1 MNSRKLSGEYYMPES
16 ISGFVAEL
24 ANCLPFKRVLDPACG
39 NAGLLASVASRK
51 RDIKVVGIDSNQ
63 NILSQAEDTL
73 KNAVSRFQLIN
84 ADFFSASEDKLG
96 AFDLAVCNP
105 PFGLKFDKEIEGLR
119 LRSAAAAFILK
130 SLRLLQ
136 PEGYLIF
143 VVPEGLLFD
152 GAYRKFRE
160 HLTEQYSLEAVI
172 SLPPGTFMPFTSIK
186 TSLIIARKS
195 KQTDRV
201 FFAEYA
207 EEQAL
212 KAIVSN
218 FRKRISNKNLSQG
231 FWIYS
236 DIIGQAGAIW
246 TYSHFRSQKDV
257 EIKKKS
263 SKFPVRFF
271 SELVSFGRNDAEAAE
286 TILIQRVGTQPKAI
300 LKSELSETSNR
311 QNYIECVLRDE
322 GVLPQYL
329 KLYLNSE
336 QGRSQLSSLPSGS
349 VMPSLRAKDLE
360 SVYIEVPDLSS
371 QSQIVAT
378 SQKLLEVSTTLQLA
392 AQRFYSHL
400 FEYAELLPMVER
412 FKKADEK
419 DLSFEKL
426 IWPRGKSAIMTQS
439 IGKEFT

>member
-152 GAYRKFRE
+152 GAYRKFR
-160 HLTEQYSLEAVI
+160 
-172 SLPPGTFMPFTSIK
+172 
-186 TSLIIARKS
+186 
-195 KQTDRV
+195 
-201 FFAEYA
+201 
-207 EEQAL
+207 
-212 KAIVSN
+212 
-218 FRKRISNKNLSQG
+218 
-231 FWIYS
+231 
-236 DIIGQAGAIW
+236 
-246 TYSHFRSQKDV
+246 
-257 EIKKKS
+257 
-263 SKFPVRFF
+263 
-271 SELVSFGRNDAEAAE
+271 
-286 TILIQRVGTQPKAI
+286 
-300 LKSELSETSNR
+300 
-311 QNYIECVLRDE
+311 
-322 GVLPQYL
+322 
-329 KLYLNSE
+329 
-336 QGRSQLSSLPSGS
+336 
-349 VMPSLRAKDLE
+349 
-360 SVYIEVPDLSS
+360 
-371 QSQIVAT
+371 
-378 SQKLLEVSTTLQLA
+378 
-392 AQRFYSHL
+392 
-400 FEYAELLPMVER
+400 
-412 FKKADEK
+412 
-419 DLSFEKL
+419 
-426 IWPRGKSAIMTQS
+426 
-439 IGKEFT
+439 